1 MCGAMHHFLA
11 VRSAK
16 PCCTNNSHQSFF
28 CIFVYMVVLECM
40 HQRSDAELNRIAF
53 IISKLVN
60 LDICIASMKWQKRHN
75 EMVKSSVLV
84 VLYTK

>member
-1 MCGAMHHFLA
+1 
-11 VRSAK
+11 
-16 PCCTNNSHQSFF
+16 
-28 CIFVYMVVLECM
+28 M

-75 EMVKSSVLV
+75 EMVKSSVFGGFVHKMTVTGLSRDPHPV
-84 VLYTK
+84 MELTAFFQKGFHGS